1 MIEVICILASIMCL
15 LVLIETA
22 FCDRDIPDDVVKKK

>member
-1 MIEVICILASIMCL
+1 MIEIICILASIMML

-22 FCDRDIPDDVVKKK
+22 FCDKDIPDDVVKKK